1 MESHENEPIAFDVVL
16 PPSLF
21 EYDDLVKRT
30 LTLLIYDGEIVQARE
45 VIDVAK
51 NVALLPGF
59 EADSGNRIELVLVES
74 GLENRTDFNEF
85 GHRRAGQI
93 EVAKE
98 NGKASCVLTPQLWCP
113 AGQLGVRTTDSPSP
127 NVESFQDEEAMRRLE

>member
-1 MESHENEPIAFDVVL
+1 MELPRQIPISFDVVL

-45 VIDVAK
+45 VIDVSK
-51 NVALLPGF
+51 NVTLLQGF
-59 EADSGNRIELVLVES
+59 EADAGNRIELVLIES
-74 GLENRTDFNEF
+74 GLEDRSETNEF
-85 GHRRAGQI
+85 GHRKPGQI

-98 NGKASCVLTPQLWCP
+98 NGNTSAVLTPQLWSP
-113 AGQLGVRTTDSPSP
+113 AGQLGVRTTKSTSQ
-127 NVESFQDEEAMRRLE
+127 NVESFQDEEAMRKLE